1 MLSACKLLKIRSKE
15 WGFVSFG
22 MTEAAWWVVK
32 QFEIEMYFR
41 PNAFDF
47 KQIIASNNT
56 LIMLILSFF
65 ITDCKIL
72 CNFAVNVWCMLSVDK

>member
-1 MLSACKLLKIRSKE
+1 M
-15 WGFVSFG
+15 SFW
-22 MTEAAWWVVK
+22 MTAAAWWVVK

-47 KQIIASNNT
+47 KQIDAANIT

-65 ITDCKIL
+65 ITYCKIL